1 MFTSNNNIWTR
12 CVLPNLRIQQTVFDQ
27 HFGETKSPITGRYR
41 RASVSTSSL
50 GGAGGMNDDGSLSLV
65 LLDATSK
72 MLYDVPMRHLLQL
85 VKKDYDDDAS
95 IDHVIRAIDQVHM
108 KSEW

>member
-1 MFTSNNNIWTR
+1 M
-12 CVLPNLRIQQTVFDQ
+12 
-27 HFGETKSPITGRYR
+27 TGRYR
-41 RASVSTSSL
+41 RASVSISSTGVGGGL
-50 GGAGGMNDDGSLSLV
+50 GGINDDGLLSFV

-85 VKKDYDDDAS
+85 VKKDYDDDAG
-95 IDHVIRAIDQVHM
+95 IDHVIRAIDETRM